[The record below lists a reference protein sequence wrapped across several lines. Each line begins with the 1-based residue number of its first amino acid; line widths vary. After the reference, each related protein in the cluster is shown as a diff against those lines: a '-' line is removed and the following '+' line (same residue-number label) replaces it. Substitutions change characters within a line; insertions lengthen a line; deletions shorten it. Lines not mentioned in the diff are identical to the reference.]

1 MSMAGL
7 DTTDGSISD
16 PRRIRGENSG
26 GGDDMTIDDMQVK
39 NFLAQLYKMTSDE
52 IGAEV
57 SMYDI
62 GDALGLDKSESGSMA
77 EDLIIDGYA
86 ELKTLAGGIS
96 ITAQGLQ
103 ALDIAPA
110 DNVQAAGSVTL
121 GDKTIVEADVVQ
133 AVETLLLEIKS
144 AVSSTDMAY
153 EALEE
158 IVIDIKTL
166 ETQLL
171 SPRPK
176 TRIVRE
182 ILSSLSALLADQ
194 QGSEKLVES
203 VQRMTG
209 A

>member
-1 MSMAGL
+1 MS
-7 DTTDGSISD
+7 I
-16 PRRIRGENSG
+16 EN
-26 GGDDMTIDDMQVK
+26 MQAK
-39 NFLAQLYKMTSDE
+39 NFLSQLYQMSGGE
-52 IGAEV
+52 ISAEV
-57 SMYDI
+57 SMYVI

-77 EDLIIDGYA
+77 EDLIIDGFA

-110 DNVQAAGSVTL
+110 DNGQAAGSVTL
-121 GDKTIVEADVVQ
+121 GDKTIVGADVIQ

-144 AVSSTDMAY
+144 AVSSPDMAY

-176 TRIVRE
+176 SRIVRE
-182 ILSSLSALLADQ
+182 ILSSLSTLLAAQ